1 MFKHS
6 FIHTF
11 IHINKDN
18 NNNKKITLQGTELG
32 TQKKRYS
39 FIHRA
44 YFLTREETVSK
55 DYRINV
61 FENNTI
67 KVKYIML

>member
-39 FIHRA
+39 CIHRA